1 MTQPTIEAGK
11 EMTSAQ
17 FEGMR
22 DSSGLMS
29 QEGMLRCLEVWK
41 QNLAFIRVCVL
52 FLRVKVKTC
61 ELLNR
66 PALGISELASSL
78 HSFHVNI
85 VEGVKIGMYGEGF
98 FSKLLNVLSSKFSFM

>member
-1 MTQPTIEAGK
+1 MTQPTTETGK

-22 DSSGLMS
+22 DSSSLMS
-29 QEGMLRCLEVWK
+29 QEGMLRGLEAWK
-41 QNLAFIRVCVL
+41 QNLTFNIVCVL
-52 FLRVKVKTC
+52 FSRVKAKNC

-78 HSFHVNI
+78 HSFHTNI
-85 VEGVKIGMYGEGF
+85 TEGVKIGMYGEGF
-98 FSKLLNVLSSKFSFM
+98 FKKLLNVQSTRFSCL